1 MDGLILLISR
11 FYEFRLAK
19 LLIPIIRTAPS
30 GNSIMSCPVPAPPG
44 TKKEGLRSCLAT
56 LSFWPG
62 EAHQLFNDGSED
74 LMICVVADIQLEIQ
88 AIILIAK
95 NGLFDHRNGGLFARN
110 QWITSMVKNDARP
123 R

>member
-30 GNSIMSCPVPAPPG
+30 GILLCLVRFPAPPG
-44 TKKEGLRSCLAT
+44 TKKEGLRSCLANA
-56 LSFWPG
+56 FIFGPG

-74 LMICVVADIQLEIQ
+74 LMICVVADNPVEIQ

-95 NGLFDHRNGGLFARN
+95 KWLVRSPERRLIRSEPVDYFDGEE
-110 QWITSMVKNDARP
+110 
-123 R
+123 